1 MAHGWQPPLVC
12 PQPSALAS
20 PRLLSRPPA
29 PILVELG
36 ALVRY
41 EVAVG
46 MNGRVWVNA
55 SSPRA
60 AAVVMAAIRAA
71 ETLSDDEVAA
81 FAAKLAA
88 QMGADDAAKP

>member
-1 MAHGWQPPLVC
+1 M
-12 PQPSALAS
+12 
-20 PRLLSRPPA
+20 
-29 PILVELG
+29 
-36 ALVRY
+36 RY